1 MTPQQFLDSG
11 AFFSPKIY
19 ESEVEKGDLVWCRK
33 LACLVD
39 SSKLSD
45 NVLNFLKLKK
55 PSVHV
60 VDSGD
65 ESELSL
71 SESETEEWSDPRKAY
86 VIKQSNVRFI
96 VIGTPKTSKGKKGN
110 NHKRLNHFFARPN
123 VLTNTWWIGDWFSRE
138 KGTSFPFFFS
148 YSQTHSTHNT
158 LTHTRAQKYRGRRSG
173 NTLTS
178 KRPLSTWTT
187 MDESTTTRTR
197 RQRRSRRP

>member
-1 MTPQQFLDSG
+1 MSYSKYSKEPLMTPQQFLDSG

-19 ESEVEKGDLVWCRK
+19 ESEVEKGDLMWCRK

-55 PSVHV
+55 QSVHV
-60 VDSGD
+60 VGSGD

-71 SESETEEWSDPRKAY
+71 SDSETEEWSDPRKAY

-123 VLTNTWWIGDWFSRE
+123 VLTNTWWIGD
-138 KGTSFPFFFS
+138 
-148 YSQTHSTHNT
+148 
-158 LTHTRAQKYRGRRSG
+158 
-173 NTLTS
+173 
-178 KRPLSTWTT
+178 
-187 MDESTTTRTR
+187 
-197 RQRRSRRP
+197 